1 MRVSSKGRYAV
12 TAIVFLAKQDRNT
25 PMSLSQIADLQEI
38 SLSYLE
44 QLFSK
49 LRVAGIVKSIRGPG
63 GGYILSRSPNK
74 ILISDII
81 GAVEIPNPERKLNK
95 TDTTVLWES
104 LGNQVFGFL
113 RSISVEDI
121 CEQRIE
127 KTETAVYDNSS
138 SFAIAR

>member
-81 GAVEIPNPERKLNK
+81 GAVEIPTPERKLNK
-95 TDTTVLWES
+95 TDTNVLWEA

-121 CEQRIE
+121 CEKRIE
-127 KTETAVYDNSS
+127 ATETEVYDNFSS
-138 SFAIAR
+138 LAVAR

>member
-12 TAIVFLAKQDRNT
+12 AAIVFLAKRGVKT
-25 PMSLSQIADLQEI
+25 PLSLRQIADFQAI

-49 LRVAGIVKSIRGPG
+49 LRAAGIVKSIRGPG

-81 GAVEIPNPERKLNK
+81 SAVEDPIPERKLNK
-95 TDTTVLWES
+95 TDTNVLWEA
-104 LGNQVFGFL
+104 LGNQIFGFL
-113 RSISVEDI
+113 RSISVEEI

-127 KTETAVYDNSS
+127 TTETAVYDNSS